1 MLISE
6 KSLIIK
12 KVFILIINC
21 TKTKKS
27 SLFLLMYFQVE
38 KQEVHGHPSFVQ
50 KEFTVL
56 TNVLPSRKIQ
66 KATALKNTVIINCIY
81 IRITVILQ
89 ELYAHQSCTES
100 TKTQES
106 LF

>member
-1 MLISE
+1 MI
-6 KSLIIK
+6 
-12 KVFILIINC
+12 
-21 TKTKKS
+21 
-27 SLFLLMYFQVE
+27 Q
-38 KQEVHGHPSFVQ
+38 HGHPSSVQ

-66 KATALKNTVIINCIY
+66 KAAALKKHCNHKLYLYKNHCSEKTL
-81 IRITVILQ
+81 ILQ
-89 ELYAHQSCTES
+89 ELYAHQNCTES

>member
-38 KQEVHGHPSFVQ
+38 KQEVHGHPSSVQ

-66 KATALKNTVIINCIY
+66 KAAALKNTVIINCIY
-81 IRITVILQ
+81 IRITVLK
-89 ELYAHQSCTES
+89 
-100 TKTQES
+100 KT
-106 LF
+106 L